1 MVTPCVL
8 VAKFEFRKRVPLL
21 LAVNS
26 YAGFLALDE
35 SGENLP
41 GCRGIMK
48 KAGQIQYEKG
58 VSGGTTNQASLKFC
72 PVISPGA
79 SSLTQ

>member
-1 MVTPCVL
+1 
-8 VAKFEFRKRVPLL
+8 
-21 LAVNS
+21 
-26 YAGFLALDE
+26 
-35 SGENLP
+35 
-41 GCRGIMK
+41 MK